1 MGKLY
6 PVKVKLYVNQTC
18 LTTVELPDA
27 DDTFLTERQ
36 KRVLVMRQE
45 GMTQREIADEFGT
58 SAANVSMI
66 ESAAEENVEKARRT
80 VELAKYI
87 RTPQR
92 VEVEPGDHIEEVVET
107 VYDMGDVQG
116 VKIEYSKPELYSH
129 IYTNLSDLFDGER
142 FDVSVGIGINDD
154 GTVEFYR

>member
-1 MGKLY
+1 
-6 PVKVKLYVNQTC
+6 
-18 LTTVELPDA
+18 VELPDT

-36 KRVLVMRQE
+36 REVLVLRHE

-66 ESAAEENVEKARRT
+66 QKSAEENIERARLT

-92 VEVEPGDHIEEVVET
+92 VDVEPGDHIEEVVET

-116 VKIEYSKPELYSH
+116 VKIQYSKPELYSH
-129 IYTNLSDLFDGER
+129 IYTTLSDLFDGER
-142 FDVSVGIGINDD
+142 FDASVGIGITED

>member
-1 MGKLY
+1 M
-6 PVKVKLYVNQTC
+6 
-18 LTTVELPDA
+18 ELPETEG
-27 DDTFLTERQ
+27 TFLTERQ
-36 KRVLVMRQE
+36 KRVLVLRQE
-45 GMTQREIADEFGT
+45 GMTQREIAEEFGT

-66 ESAAEENVEKARRT
+66 ETAAEENVEKARRT

-92 VEVEPGDHIEEVVET
+92 VEVEPGDHIDDVVET

-129 IYTNLSDLFDGER
+129 IYTTLSDLFDGER
-142 FDVSVGIGINDD
+142 FVSAVEIGVRED
-154 GTVEFYR
+154 GDVEFYR

>member
-1 MGKLY
+1 M
-6 PVKVKLYVNQTC
+6 
-18 LTTVELPDA
+18 ELPDA
-27 DDTFLTERQ
+27 EDTFLTQRQ

-66 ESAAEENVEKARRT
+66 ESAAEDNVEKARRT

-92 VEVEPGDHIEEVVET
+92 VEVESGDHIENVVET
-107 VYDMGDVQG
+107 VYDMGDVQD

-129 IYTNLSDLFDGER
+129 IYTTLSDLFEGER
-142 FDVSVGIGINDD
+142 FDAPVGIGINDD
-154 GTVEFYR
+154 GTVEFYHD

>member
-1 MGKLY
+1 M
-6 PVKVKLYVNQTC
+6 
-18 LTTVELPDA
+18 ELPETDG
-27 DDTFLTERQ
+27 TFLTERQ

-45 GMTQREIADEFGT
+45 GMTQREIAEEFGT

-66 ESAAEENVEKARRT
+66 ETAAEENIEKARRT

-87 RTPQR
+87 RTPRR
-92 VEVEPGDHIEEVVET
+92 VDVEPGDHIEEVVET

-129 IYTNLSDLFDGER
+129 IYTTLSDLFDGER
-142 FDVSVGIGINDD
+142 FESSVGIGINAD
-154 GTVEFYR
+154 GTVEFYRD

>member
-1 MGKLY
+1 M
-6 PVKVKLYVNQTC
+6 
-18 LTTVELPDA
+18 ELPDT

-36 KRVLVMRQE
+36 KQVLVLRHE
-45 GMTQREIADEFGT
+45 GKTQREIADEFGT

-66 ESAAEENVEKARRT
+66 ESAAEENVERARRT

-92 VEVEPGDHIEEVVET
+92 VDVEPGDHIDDVVET

-116 VKIEYSKPELYSH
+116 VKIEYSRPELYTH
-129 IYTNLSDLFDGER
+129 IYTNLSELFEGEQ
-142 FDVSVGIGINDD
+142 FDASVGIGITEE
-154 GTVEFYR
+154 GEVEFYR

>member
-1 MGKLY
+1 M
-6 PVKVKLYVNQTC
+6 
-18 LTTVELPDA
+18 ELPETEG
-27 DDTFLTERQ
+27 TFLTERQ
-36 KRVLVMRQE
+36 KRVLVLRQE
-45 GMTQREIADEFGT
+45 GMTQREIAEEFGT

-66 ESAAEENVEKARRT
+66 ETAAEENVEKARRT

-92 VEVEPGDHIEEVVET
+92 VEVEPGDHIDDVVET

-129 IYTNLSDLFDGER
+129 IYTTLSDLFDGER
-142 FDVSVGIGINDD
+142 FVSAVEIGVTENGD
-154 GTVEFYR
+154 VEFYR

>member
-1 MGKLY
+1 M
-6 PVKVKLYVNQTC
+6 
-18 LTTVELPDA
+18 ELPDT

-36 KRVLVMRQE
+36 REVLVLRQE

-66 ESAAEENVEKARRT
+66 QKSAEENVKKARRT

-92 VEVEPGDHIEEVVET
+92 VEVEAGDHIDDVVET

-129 IYTNLSDLFDGER
+129 IYTTLSDLFDGER
-142 FDVSVGIGINDD
+142 FDASVGIGITDD
-154 GTVEFYR
+154 GKVEFYR